1 MEVDVNYLAVFLAA
15 VASMAVGATWYT
27 PKVFGN
33 YWMKV
38 AKVKMDRKMAASES
52 AVMYGITFLGS
63 LAMAYVL
70 AHVTFLSNDFFGGS
84 FLASAFSTAFWVW
97 LGFIA
102 FRFKVHDMF
111 EGRPAGLTRLT
122 IANELAT
129 IMVMALIIGLMGV

>member
-15 VASMAVGATWYT
+15 VSSMVVGAIWYL
-27 PKVFGN
+27 PKMFGT
-33 YWMKV
+33 YWLRLTKV
-38 AKVKMDRKMAASES
+38 TMNQNMSTLQNVG
-52 AVMYGITFLGS
+52 MYALTFLGS
-63 LAMAYVL
+63 LIMAYIL
-70 AHVTFLSNDFFGGS
+70 AHLAFLSKAFFGGS
-84 FLASAFSTAFWVW
+84 FLYSALSTAFLVW

-129 IMVMALIIGLMGV
+129 IMTMALIIGLMGV